1 MYVAVHLYWPISPDG
16 IVDTSTRCHAGTR
29 EAMSKKK
36 LYHYKDETARARNDL
51 QIIYVISYIDFVVC
65 IDYR

>member
-1 MYVAVHLYWPISPDG
+1 
-16 IVDTSTRCHAGTR
+16 
-29 EAMSKKK
+29 MSKKK